1 MTRSRR
7 GVAISRSSPGSP
19 LAVQTPT
26 WLVPRKKAE
35 MAFYTNNSLFPNQ
48 PPIPNG
54 IAAQMDEK
62 SKNKIIF
69 LDVTPNRT
77 PRLPTPNNAIA
88 PIQDNLI
95 NPDIT
100 RDIIYENIKPVF
112 TLLRIM
118 GVLPLTR
125 PVPGVTQFQPASPSM
140 LYSAVLYFSL
150 IGYLLYLSLNK
161 VQIVRTGAQEGKF
174 EEAVIEYLF
183 TVYLF
188 PMIAVPLLWYETRKI
203 AEVLNGW
210 VEYEIAYKKLSNRV
224 LPVGLYKKALAM
236 SIVIPALSTASVIIT
251 HVTMVHFKLLQII
264 PYVFLEILT
273 YMLGG
278 YWYLLCETLSIC
290 AHILAEDF
298 QQALRNI
305 GPAGKVA
312 EYRALW
318 LRLSKLARDTGIANC
333 YTFTFMSL
341 YLFLIITLSI
351 YGLLSKISEGF
362 GVKDIGLALTAFC
375 SIMLLF
381 FICDEA
387 HYASHNVR
395 LNFQKKLLMIELSWM
410 NADALTEVN
419 MFLRA
424 TEMNPSQISLGGFFD
439 VNRTLF
445 KSLLATMVTYLVVL
459 LQFQISIPDDS
470 RVQEADD
477 DDDFVNATA
486 SVTEAPTTLTT
497 ITTLLTTLA
506 KKKKKH

>member
-1 MTRSRR
+1 
-7 GVAISRSSPGSP
+7 
-19 LAVQTPT
+19 
-26 WLVPRKKAE
+26 
-35 MAFYTNNSLFPNQ
+35 MAFYTNNSLYPNQ

-54 IAAQMDEK
+54 IAAQMDDK

-69 LDVTPNRT
+69 LDVQPNSRT
-77 PRLPTPNNAIA
+77 PKPPSPNAVA
-88 PIQDNLI
+88 PLRDNLI
-95 NPDIT
+95 NPDIS
-100 RDIIYENIKPVF
+100 RDIVYENIKPVF
-112 TLLRIM
+112 TLLRVM

-125 PVPGVTQFQPASPSM
+125 PSPGVSQFQPASPSM
-140 LYSAVLYFSL
+140 LYSAVVYASL
-150 IGYLLYLSLNK
+150 IGYLLYLSLHK

-188 PMIAVPLLWYETRKI
+188 PMIAVPILWYETRKI
-203 AEVLNGW
+203 ADVLNGW
-210 VEYEIAYKKLSNRV
+210 VDYEVAYKKVSGRV
-224 LPVGLYKKALAM
+224 LPIGLYKKAVAIA
-236 SIVIPALSTASVIIT
+236 IVIPALSTASVIIT

-273 YMLGG
+273 YILGG

-318 LRLSKLARDTGIANC
+318 LRLSKLARDTGVANC
-333 YTFTFMSL
+333 YTFTFVSL

-351 YGLLSKISEGF
+351 YGLLSQISEGF

-375 SIMLLF
+375 SVMLLF

-410 NADALTEVN
+410 NSDALTEVN

-470 RVQEADD
+470 HMQGPDADD
-477 DDDFVNATA
+477 DVINATA
-486 SVTEAPTTLTT
+486 SVTDTPTTLTT